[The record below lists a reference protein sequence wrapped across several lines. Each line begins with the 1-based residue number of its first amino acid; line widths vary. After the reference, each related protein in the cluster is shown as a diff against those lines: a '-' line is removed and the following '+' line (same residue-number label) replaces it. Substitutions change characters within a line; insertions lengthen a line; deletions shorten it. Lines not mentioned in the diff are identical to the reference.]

1 MLCVLDTPTTGRKAC
16 VEDVV
21 VNLAC
26 RGHHIGRKLMEY
38 IIDFARC
45 ELGDVD
51 LHLTSSPRRVA
62 ANNLYRSVGFQ
73 QRETNVYN
81 LEIKSSVVSR
91 LREFIENECRSCSMD
106 LCGIT
111 PEYVYRMWGG
121 TVPLEEIEVGLD
133 QIQKDE

>member
-1 MLCVLDTPTTGRKAC
+1 MNP
-16 VEDVV
+16 
-21 VNLAC
+21 AC
-26 RGHHIGRKLMEY
+26 RGQHIGRKLMEH
-38 IIDFARC
+38 IIDFARR

-81 LEIKSSVVSR
+81 LGIRSSTTDLVAR
-91 LREFIENECRSCSMD
+91 LREFIENEGRSCSMD
-106 LCGIT
+106 LACIT

-121 TVPLEEIEVGLD
+121 KVLLEEIEKGL
-133 QIQKDE
+133 KVLKNEG